1 MSSLYAALAKE
12 ALLQWRS
19 RSGFVAV
26 LVFGAVTLLM
36 FSFGIGPNSEVLRL
50 YSSSFLW
57 LALMLAST
65 LSLAES
71 FRHETENRA
80 LEGLLLLPASS
91 RSIFYGKSIANWL
104 HLVILGILLVPL
116 MIVLYD
122 APATRAPGLL
132 AVILLGSAGLS
143 APGTLYAAMT
153 AEARGKQVLLP
164 LLLFPLVVPVLIS
177 SVKAS
182 SLILLGDPMRQI
194 PSWIVLLTAFDVIYW
209 AICGLMFPKVVE
221 EM

>member
-12 ALLQWRS
+12 SLLQWRS

-26 LVFGAVTLLM
+26 LVFGAVTLLL

-71 FRHETENRA
+71 FRHESENRA

-91 RSIFYGKSIANWL
+91 RAIFYAKAIANWL
-104 HLVILGILLVPL
+104 HLVVLGILLIPL

-122 APATRAPGLL
+122 APGSRASGLL
-132 AVILLGSAGLS
+132 TVILLGSAGLS

-153 AEARGKQVLLP
+153 ADARGKQVLLP

-177 SVKAS
+177 AVKAS
-182 SLILLGDPMRQI
+182 TLILLGDPMRQLS
-194 PSWIVLLTAFDVIYW
+194 SWMILLGVFNLVYW
-209 AICGLMFPKVVE
+209 SICGLMFPRVVE

>member
-1 MSSLYAALAKE
+1 MKSLYAALGKE
-12 ALLQWRS
+12 MRLQLRS

-26 LVFGAVTLLM
+26 AVFGCVTLLM

-50 YSSSFLW
+50 YASAFLW

-80 LEGLLLLPASS
+80 LEGLLLLPASA
-91 RSIFYGKSIANWL
+91 RGIFYGKAIANWI
-104 HLVILGILLVPL
+104 HLVALGILLLPL

-122 APATRAPGLL
+122 APAQRSPGVI
-132 AVILLGSAGLS
+132 AVIILGAAGLS

-153 AEARGKQVLLP
+153 ADSRGRQLLLP
-164 LLLFPLVVPVLIS
+164 LLLFPLVVPVLIAAVRS
-177 SVKAS
+177 S
-182 SLILLGDPMRQI
+182 SLLLLGDPMEQL
-194 PSWIVLLTAFDVIYW
+194 PSWITLLVVFDAIYW
-209 AICGLMFPKVVE
+209 AICGLMFPVVVE

>member
-1 MSSLYAALAKE
+1 MKSLYAALAKE
-12 ALLQWRS
+12 SLLQWRS
-19 RSGFVAV
+19 RSGFIAV
-26 LVFGAVTLLM
+26 LVFGAVTLLL

-91 RSIFYGKSIANWL
+91 RSIFYAKAIANWI
-104 HLVILGILLVPL
+104 HLIILGVLLIPL

-122 APATRAPGLL
+122 APAARTPGLL

-153 AEARGKQVLLP
+153 ADARGKQVLLP
-164 LLLFPLVVPVLIS
+164 LLLFPLVVPVLIA
-177 SVKAS
+177 SVKVS
-182 SLILLGDPMRQI
+182 TLILLGDPMGQT
-194 PSWIVLLTAFDVIYW
+194 PSWIILLAAFDLIYW
-209 AICGLMFPKVVE
+209 SICGLMFPKVVE